1 MFSALNQGSFV
12 YILDKTKGIKFK
24 IGEVIG
30 TTNANQ
36 NNYPVNQIPNQPI
49 NLKVKVDD
57 TVYDFNAISSSAS
70 LVTYD
75 NGRFVISETKQGLQ
89 SEVYAILQNRKN
101 IIENIPQYKN
111 EIVEC
116 ETILKD
122 LNPEFAKDKERD
134 ERINSLSTQVTNM
147 QNTLDKIVNLISSNT
162 TK

>member
-30 TTNANQ
+30 TANPNQ

-49 NLKVKVDD
+49 NLKVKVED

-111 EIVEC
+111 DIVEC
-116 ETILKD
+116 ETVLKD

-134 ERINSLSTQVTNM
+134 ERIDSLSTQVTNM
-147 QNTLDKIVNLISSNT
+147 QSTLDKIVNLISSNNS
-162 TK
+162 K

>member
-30 TTNANQ
+30 VTNTNQ

-49 NLKVKVDD
+49 NLKVKVED

-75 NGRFVISETKQGLQ
+75 NGKFIISETKQGLQ

-111 EIVEC
+111 DIVEC
-116 ETILKD
+116 ETVLKD

-134 ERINSLSTQVTNM
+134 ERIDSLSTQVTNM
-147 QNTLDKIVNLISSNT
+147 QSTLDKIVNLISSNNSR
-162 TK
+162 

>member
-30 TTNANQ
+30 TANTNQ

-49 NLKVKVDD
+49 NLKVKVED

-75 NGRFVISETKQGLQ
+75 NGKFVISETKQGLQ

-111 EIVEC
+111 DIVEC
-116 ETILKD
+116 ETVLKD

-134 ERINSLSTQVTNM
+134 ERLDSLSTQVINM
-147 QNTLDKIVNLISSNT
+147 QSTLDKIVNLISANA

>member
-30 TTNANQ
+30 VTNTNQ

-49 NLKVKVDD
+49 NLKVKVED

-75 NGRFVISETKQGLQ
+75 NGKFIISETKQGLQ

-111 EIVEC
+111 DIVEC
-116 ETILKD
+116 ETVLKD

-134 ERINSLSTQVTNM
+134 ERIDSLSTQVTNM
-147 QNTLDKIVNLISSNT
+147 QSTLDKIVNLISSNNS
-162 TK
+162 K

>member
-30 TTNANQ
+30 GANTNQ
-36 NNYPVNQIPNQPI
+36 NNYLVNQIPNQPI
-49 NLKVKVDD
+49 NLKVKVED

-75 NGRFVISETKQGLQ
+75 NGKFIISETKQGLQ

-116 ETILKD
+116 ETVLKD

-134 ERINSLSTQVTNM
+134 ERIDSLSTQVTNM
-147 QNTLDKIVNLISSNT
+147 QSTLDKIVNLISSNNS
-162 TK
+162 K

>member
-30 TTNANQ
+30 VTNPNQ

-49 NLKVKVDD
+49 NLKVKVED

-75 NGRFVISETKQGLQ
+75 NGKFIISETKQGLQ

-111 EIVEC
+111 DIVEC
-116 ETILKD
+116 ETVLKD

-134 ERINSLSTQVTNM
+134 ERIDSLSTQVTNM
-147 QNTLDKIVNLISSNT
+147 QSTLDKIVNLISSNNS
-162 TK
+162 K

>member
-30 TTNANQ
+30 TTNPNQ

-49 NLKVKVDD
+49 NLKVKVED

-75 NGRFVISETKQGLQ
+75 NGKFIISETKQGLQ

-111 EIVEC
+111 DIVEC
-116 ETILKD
+116 ETVLKD

-134 ERINSLSTQVTNM
+134 ERIDSLSTQVTNM
-147 QNTLDKIVNLISSNT
+147 QSTLDKIVNLISSNNS
-162 TK
+162 K

>member
-30 TTNANQ
+30 TANPNQ

-49 NLKVKVDD
+49 NLKVKVED

-75 NGRFVISETKQGLQ
+75 NGKFVISETKQGLQ

-111 EIVEC
+111 DIVEC
-116 ETILKD
+116 ENVLKD

-134 ERINSLSTQVTNM
+134 ERIDSLSTQVTNM
-147 QNTLDKIVNLISSNT
+147 QSTLDKIVNLISSNAA
-162 TK
+162 K

>member
-30 TTNANQ
+30 TTNTNQ

-49 NLKVKVDD
+49 NLKVKVED

-75 NGRFVISETKQGLQ
+75 NGKFVISETKQGLQ

-111 EIVEC
+111 DIVEC
-116 ETILKD
+116 EAALKD
-122 LNPEFAKDKERD
+122 LDPEFAKDKERD
-134 ERINSLSTQVTNM
+134 KRIDSLSTQVTNM
-147 QNTLDKIVNLISSNT
+147 QSTLDKIVNLISANNS
-162 TK
+162 K

>member
-30 TTNANQ
+30 TANPNQ
-36 NNYPVNQIPNQPI
+36 NNYSVNQIPKQPI
-49 NLKVKVDD
+49 NLKVKVED

-75 NGRFVISETKQGLQ
+75 NGRFIISETKQGLQ

-111 EIVEC
+111 DIVEC
-116 ETILKD
+116 ETVLKD

-134 ERINSLSTQVTNM
+134 ERIDSLSTQVTNM
-147 QNTLDKIVNLISSNT
+147 QSTLDKIVNLISSNNS
-162 TK
+162 K

>member
-30 TTNANQ
+30 VTNTNQ

-49 NLKVKVDD
+49 NLKVKVED

-75 NGRFVISETKQGLQ
+75 NGKFIISETKQGLQ

-111 EIVEC
+111 DIVEC
-116 ETILKD
+116 ETVLKN

-134 ERINSLSTQVTNM
+134 ERIDSLSTQVTNM
-147 QNTLDKIVNLISSNT
+147 QSTLDKIVNLISSNNS
-162 TK
+162 K

>member
-30 TTNANQ
+30 TASTNQ

-49 NLKVKVDD
+49 NLKVKVED

-75 NGRFVISETKQGLQ
+75 NGKFVISETKQGLQ

-116 ETILKD
+116 ETVLKD

-134 ERINSLSTQVTNM
+134 ERIDSLSTQVTNM
-147 QNTLDKIVNLISSNT
+147 QSTLDKIVNLISSNNS
-162 TK
+162 K

>member
-30 TTNANQ
+30 VTNTNQ

-49 NLKVKVDD
+49 NLKVKVED

-75 NGRFVISETKQGLQ
+75 NGKFIISETKQGLQ

-111 EIVEC
+111 DIIEC
-116 ETILKD
+116 ETVLKD

-134 ERINSLSTQVTNM
+134 ERIDSLSTQVTNM
-147 QNTLDKIVNLISSNT
+147 QSTLDKIVNLISSNNS
-162 TK
+162 K

>member
-1 MFSALNQGSFV
+1 MFSALNQGSFI

-30 TTNANQ
+30 TTNPNQ

-49 NLKVKVDD
+49 NLKVKVED

-111 EIVEC
+111 DIVEC
-116 ETILKD
+116 ETVLKD

-134 ERINSLSTQVTNM
+134 ERIDSLSTQVTNM
-147 QNTLDKIVNLISSNT
+147 QSTLDKIVNLISSNNS
-162 TK
+162 K

>member
-30 TTNANQ
+30 IGNTNQ

-49 NLKVKVDD
+49 NLKVKVED

-75 NGRFVISETKQGLQ
+75 NGKFIISETKQGLQ

-116 ETILKD
+116 ETVLKE

-134 ERINSLSTQVTNM
+134 ERIDSLSTQVTNM
-147 QNTLDKIVNLISSNT
+147 QSTLDKIVNLISSNNS
-162 TK
+162 K

>member
-30 TTNANQ
+30 TANPNQ

-49 NLKVKVDD
+49 NLKVKVED

-75 NGRFVISETKQGLQ
+75 NGKFVISETKQGLQ

-111 EIVEC
+111 DIVEC
-116 ETILKD
+116 EAALKD
-122 LNPEFAKDKERD
+122 LDPEFAKDKERD
-134 ERINSLSTQVTNM
+134 KRIDSLSTQVTNM
-147 QNTLDKIVNLISSNT
+147 QSTLDKIVNLISSNNS
-162 TK
+162 K

>member
-30 TTNANQ
+30 VTNINQ

-49 NLKVKVDD
+49 NLKVKVED

-75 NGRFVISETKQGLQ
+75 NGKFIISETKQGLQ

-111 EIVEC
+111 DIVEC
-116 ETILKD
+116 ETVLKD

-134 ERINSLSTQVTNM
+134 ERIDSLSTQVTNM
-147 QNTLDKIVNLISSNT
+147 QSTLDKIVNLISSNNS
-162 TK
+162 K

>member
-30 TTNANQ
+30 TTNPNQ

-49 NLKVKVDD
+49 NLKVKVED

-111 EIVEC
+111 DIVEC
-116 ETILKD
+116 ETVLKD

-134 ERINSLSTQVTNM
+134 ERIDSLSTQVTNM
-147 QNTLDKIVNLISSNT
+147 QSTLDKIVNLISSNNS
-162 TK
+162 K

>member
-30 TTNANQ
+30 VANANQ

-49 NLKVKVDD
+49 NLKVKVED

-75 NGRFVISETKQGLQ
+75 SGKFVISETKQGLQ

-116 ETILKD
+116 ETVLKD

-134 ERINSLSTQVTNM
+134 ERIDSLSTQVTNM
-147 QNTLDKIVNLISSNT
+147 QSTLDKIVNLISSNNS
-162 TK
+162 K

>member
-30 TTNANQ
+30 IANTNQ
-36 NNYPVNQIPNQPI
+36 NNYPINQIPNQPI
-49 NLKVKVDD
+49 NLKVKVED

-75 NGRFVISETKQGLQ
+75 NGKFVISETKQGLQ

-101 IIENIPQYKN
+101 IIENIPLYEK

-116 ETILKD
+116 ETVLKD
-122 LNPEFAKDKERD
+122 LNPEFAKEKERD
-134 ERINSLSTQVTNM
+134 ERIDSLSTQVINM
-147 QNTLDKIVNLISSNT
+147 QSTLDKIVNLISSNT

>member
-30 TTNANQ
+30 TANPNQ
-36 NNYPVNQIPNQPI
+36 NNYSVNQIPNQPI
-49 NLKVKVDD
+49 NLKVKVED

-75 NGRFVISETKQGLQ
+75 NGRFIISETKQGLQ

-111 EIVEC
+111 DIVEC
-116 ETILKD
+116 ETVLKD

-134 ERINSLSTQVTNM
+134 ERIDSLSTQVTNM
-147 QNTLDKIVNLISSNT
+147 QSTLDKIVNLISSNNS
-162 TK
+162 K

>member
-30 TTNANQ
+30 TTNTNQ
-36 NNYPVNQIPNQPI
+36 TNYPVNQIPNQPI

-111 EIVEC
+111 DIVEC
-116 ETILKD
+116 ENILKD

-147 QNTLDKIVNLISSNT
+147 QSTLDKIVNLISSNT

>member
-30 TTNANQ
+30 TANPNQ

-49 NLKVKVDD
+49 NLKVKVED

-75 NGRFVISETKQGLQ
+75 NGRFIISETKQGLQ

-111 EIVEC
+111 DIVEC
-116 ETILKD
+116 ETVLKD

-134 ERINSLSTQVTNM
+134 ERIDSLSTQVTNM
-147 QNTLDKIVNLISSNT
+147 QSTLDKIVNLISSNNS
-162 TK
+162 K

>member
-30 TTNANQ
+30 TANPNQ

-49 NLKVKVDD
+49 NLKVKVED

-75 NGRFVISETKQGLQ
+75 NGKFIISETKQGLQ

-111 EIVEC
+111 DIVEC
-116 ETILKD
+116 ENVLKD

-134 ERINSLSTQVTNM
+134 ERIDSLSTQVTNM
-147 QNTLDKIVNLISSNT
+147 QSTLDKIVNLISSNNS
-162 TK
+162 K

>member
-30 TTNANQ
+30 TANPNQ

-49 NLKVKVDD
+49 NLKVKVED

-75 NGRFVISETKQGLQ
+75 NGKFIISETKQGLQ

-111 EIVEC
+111 DIVEC
-116 ETILKD
+116 ETVLKD

-134 ERINSLSTQVTNM
+134 ERIDSLSTQVTNM
-147 QNTLDKIVNLISSNT
+147 QSTLDKIVNLISSNNS
-162 TK
+162 K